1 MVSSYCKEPS
11 DKFLLPF
18 PHHSKLD
25 PYYCI
30 CVNGLKQNKK
40 RELIYFIHN
49 VMNQNHFDH
58 QQMLL
63 PEL

>member
-1 MVSSYCKEPS
+1 M
-11 DKFLLPF
+11 FLLPF

-25 PYYCI
+25 PYCI
-30 CVNGLKQNKK
+30 CVSGLKQNKK

-49 VMNQNHFDH
+49 VMNQNNFDH

>member
-25 PYYCI
+25 PYCI
-30 CVNGLKQNKK
+30 CVSGLKQNKK

-49 VMNQNHFDH
+49 VMNQNNFDH